1 MNNNNFDHVIFSA
14 MSKRNFFLREHIIK
28 FILEKGHTPASAFM
42 MYSYFLLD
50 TVERHALISAN
61 NELIRRS
68 DEVWVF
74 GQISDGVRAE
84 LKLAKEL
91 NLPIKFFDICLSPKC
106 NFTEVKE
113 EDLEVEPGCNNCNF
127 V

>member
-1 MNNNNFDHVIFSA
+1 MKSNSPYCHVVFSA

-28 FILEKGHTPASAFM
+28 FILEKGHTPSSAFM

-50 TVERHALISAN
+50 TVDRKALIAAN

-74 GQISDGVRAE
+74 GQFSDGVKKE
-84 LKLAKEL
+84 IELAKEL
-91 NLPIKFFDICLSPKC
+91 GLPIRYFKVCQEPRCCFD
-106 NFTEVKE
+106 EVSE
-113 EDLEVEPGCNNCNF
+113 SDLKDESYC
-127 V
+127 